1 MNTTMKTSPL
11 AFVRGSMPFLI
22 PLIVCL
28 GTVAGCCH
36 GQRPDRPV
44 SQQPV
49 PAQTTTAPPPAPP
62 LPAPPSA
69 AAEPAP
75 APPPPPVPTAEKPA
89 APAPEAPV
97 RPTTKTACDAC
108 RGRWGIHGLAETKSC
123 VCRTKDGGKICRD
136 GSDCSALCIA
146 DEKKFEVKEA
156 GPPPRGYYVGKCS
169 TYDTVFGCFKL
180 IPNGIRSKP
189 PQIQDEA
196 ADSICI
202 D

>member
-1 MNTTMKTSPL
+1 MKTSMKTSPP
-11 AFVRGSMPFLI
+11 AVVRGSMPSLI
-22 PLIVCL
+22 SLIVCL
-28 GTVAGCCH
+28 GAVTGCCH
-36 GQRPDRPV
+36 GQRSDHPV
-44 SQQPV
+44 SQQQV
-49 PAQTTTAPPPAPP
+49 AAQTTTVPPPATPAPPPPAP
-62 LPAPPSA
+62 
-69 AAEPAP
+69 AEP
-75 APPPPPVPTAEKPA
+75 APPPPPPPSAAENPA
-89 APAPEAPV
+89 AQAPEAPV
-97 RPTTKTACDAC
+97 RPTTKAACDAC

-123 VCRTKDGGKICRD
+123 VCRTKDAGKICRD
-136 GSDCSALCIA
+136 GGDCSALCIA

-189 PQIQDEA
+189 PQLQDDA